1 LSVFNNGG
9 KVKGGQKMQD
19 HYIIKRALIIVDQA
33 LKESKDFD
41 KNDPVYT
48 ITDCRMALINVKT
61 LLKMI
66 K

>member
-1 LSVFNNGG
+1 
-9 KVKGGQKMQD
+9 MQD